1 MKRLY
6 LLSAVAVTLVS
17 ACSDTPSEPALRN
30 RQFSQVVSTPQHIIE
45 FTGANAP
52 RNFAETVAKLGG
64 VVESVHPAGLAVV
77 SGLVSSSAAALA
89 NTTGIKTVLEDVEVS
104 VAPASVASE
113 LLAPELLTD
122 AGLQGQANPAASIL
136 FSWQWNMRQIGAD
149 KAWAAGK
156 LGSSS
161 VSVAILDTGLDY
173 GNRDLAGLV
182 DLARSKSFVQMD
194 TDTLK
199 FYFGPSWHP
208 VTDLQGHGTN
218 VAAQISSIGFAL
230 AGVTSRTTLIGVKV
244 MNQNGSGNLSNILNG
259 LLYAVDV
266 DADVVNMSIGVPG
279 GIPKT
284 AAGRFVAIVNRA
296 FTYAHRMGT
305 LVVVAAGNEAANLDH
320 DGNSFAAYCAAP
332 NVMCVSATGPTGFT
346 GNAQTGPRIDPDAP
360 AVFTNFGRSAID
372 VAAPGGNVGGFV
384 WSFCAR
390 HAVHPFAVSATNKG
404 PRFPCTG
411 GGTLLGGAGT
421 SQAAPHVAGLAALL
435 IAERAEL
442 KSSPAATKDA
452 IISTSDD
459 LGVLGTDPFYGKGRI
474 NVARAL
480 GL

>member
-6 LLSAVAVTLVS
+6 LLSAVAVSLVS
-17 ACSDTPSEPALRN
+17 ACADTPSEPALLN

-64 VVESVHPAGLAVV
+64 VVESVHPAGIAVV
-77 SGLVSSSAAALA
+77 SGLSAANATALSS
-89 NTTGIKTVLEDVEVS
+89 TMGIRTIVADVEVS
-104 VAPASVASE
+104 VAPALVASE
-113 LLAPELLTD
+113 EMAAELLAD
-122 AGLQGQANPAASIL
+122 AGVQSQANPAGSIL
-136 FSWQWNMRQIGAD
+136 FSWQWNLKQIGAD

-182 DLARSKSFVQMD
+182 DLARSKSFVPMD

-199 FYFGPSWHP
+199 YYFSASWHP

-218 VAAQISSIGFAL
+218 VAAQISSMGFAF
-230 AGVTSRTTLIGVKV
+230 AGVTSKTRLIGVKV
-244 MNQNGSGNLSNILNG
+244 MNQNGSGNLSAILNG

-266 DADVVNMSIGVPG
+266 DADVVNMSIGVAG
-279 GIPKT
+279 GISKI
-284 AAGRFVAIVNRA
+284 ASGQFLSIVNRL
-296 FTYAHRMGT
+296 FTYAHRNGT
-305 LVVVAAGNEAANLDH
+305 LVVVAAGNEADDLDH

-332 NVMCVSATGPTGFT
+332 NVMCVAATGPTSFT
-346 GNAQTGPRIDPDAP
+346 GNAQTGPRIEPDAP

-372 VAAPGGNVGGFV
+372 VAAPGGNVGGYV

-390 HAVHPFAVSATNKG
+390 HAVHPFAVSDTIKG

-411 GGTLLGGAGT
+411 GGTLMGAAGT
-421 SQAAPHVAGLAALL
+421 SQAAPHVAGFAALL
-435 IAERAEL
+435 IAERPEL
-442 KSSPAATKDA
+442 KGNPSAIKDA
-452 IISTSDD
+452 IISSADD